1 MSKVKSEYEV
11 EAIFI
16 DQLESIGYQYI
27 DMTNYDDVVANFRS
41 QFCKVNEKAIMAEK
55 DLRSFRTA
63 NLKR

>member
-27 DMTNYDDVVANFRS
+27 DMTNYDDVVANFRE
-41 QFCKVNEKAIMAEK
+41 QFCKVNSKVLTDAKKGLLQQM
-55 DLRSFRTA
+55 FV
-63 NLKR
+63 